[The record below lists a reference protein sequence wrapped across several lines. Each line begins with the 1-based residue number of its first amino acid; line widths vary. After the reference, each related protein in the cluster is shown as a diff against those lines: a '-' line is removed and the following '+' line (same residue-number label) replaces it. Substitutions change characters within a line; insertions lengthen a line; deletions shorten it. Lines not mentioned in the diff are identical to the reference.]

1 MNREKYIV
9 IGLTAMLFNS
19 LYQYSWNALEPLFK
33 KGFNVSIV
41 EIEVAF
47 TLFTIFSTTFQ
58 TVGGYFADTKGPK
71 IVGIF
76 SSILS
81 ALGFLGTSFSPT
93 VYFFYIFWSL
103 GSIGEGILYGIATN
117 LAIKWYQ
124 DRRGFA
130 TGLVSLGFGV
140 GASLTNPIIASFTNF
155 REITLLIGLVELI
168 ILPTLLSFSKYPA
181 KGLTGNTPKEIL
193 VSPKWWLI
201 YFSFVTAAVPL
212 TVISSSLS
220 VIGRTLPIQD
230 LVILISLFPFMS
242 GISRP
247 ILGHV
252 SDKIGRAKTVLLVD
266 ILVTFGA
273 LLLTI
278 NLIGPSVLV
287 IGFFGGSMITL
298 YFSLVGDIFGSKFS
312 TSNNA
317 FLYTGKA
324 IAGIMGSVIFSY
336 LFLTMPEVSRLY
348 TLICG
353 ITGALLLVIAIPR
366 KEILKIR

>member
-1 MNREKYIV
+1 MNKEKYIA

-41 EIEVAF
+41 EIEIAF

-58 TVGGYFADTKGPK
+58 SVGGYFADTKGPRT
-71 IVGIF
+71 VGIF
-76 SSILS
+76 SAILS

-140 GASLTNPIIASFTNF
+140 GASLTNPVIATFTNF
-155 REITLLIGLVELI
+155 REITLIIGLVELI
-168 ILPTLLSFSKYPA
+168 ILPVLLSFSKYPS
-181 KGLTGNTPKEIL
+181 KGLSGNAPKEIF
-193 VSPKWWLI
+193 VSSKWWLI

-212 TVISSSLS
+212 TVMSSSLS
-220 VIGRTLPIQD
+220 IIGRTLPLQY
-230 LVILISLFPFMS
+230 LVILISIFPFMS
-242 GISRP
+242 GVSRP

-266 ILVTFGA
+266 VLITIGA
-273 LLLTI
+273 LLLTL
-278 NLIGPSVLV
+278 NLIAPSVII

-312 TSNNA
+312 TSNNG

-336 LFLTMPEVSRLY
+336 LFLTLPEVSKLY

-353 ITGALLLVIAIPR
+353 IAGTLLLFMAIPK
-366 KEILKIR
+366 KEILKIK